1 MHMEEQENMQ
11 PQPGLNL
18 DTEILQ
24 KNENISTSL
33 CDRFGI
39 HMYTLEFM
47 EREKRYQEKQ
57 QEKEDHI
64 FSNVFNNPEKE
75 MTDIAFERVI
85 QAETTAVIKAEYN

>member
-1 MHMEEQENMQ
+1 MHMEGQENMQ
-11 PQPGLNL
+11 SQPGLN

-47 EREKRYQEKQ
+47 EHEKRYQEKHS
-57 QEKEDHI
+57 KKKKMR
-64 FSNVFNNPEKE
+64 FFP
-75 MTDIAFERVI
+75 MF
-85 QAETTAVIKAEYN
+85 